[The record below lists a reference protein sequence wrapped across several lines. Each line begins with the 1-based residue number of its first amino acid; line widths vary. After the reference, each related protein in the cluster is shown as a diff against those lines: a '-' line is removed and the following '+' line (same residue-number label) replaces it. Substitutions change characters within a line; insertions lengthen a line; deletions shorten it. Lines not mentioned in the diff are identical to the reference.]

1 MFGFFR
7 RRDGSAEPVAPG
19 TRVEEVPLTAREI
32 FAIMGDVDAP
42 IFICNTTTLPLLRPG
57 LMRPDEW
64 RRRAAERLA
73 PAGIVDG
80 ACGPCPELER
90 LLEPLRTRGIELSD
104 GVTPMPRDSHD
115 SRSFCIAGTRERA
128 TLVRSSGDGARR
140 TFTLS
145 DAGPSGTWWTQALR
159 AAGFPR
165 VRCAPPAASVP
176 FIEGDPADEG
186 FAEALMRGEADR
198 VRAFARRWG
207 ADPDRLVET
216 SAAIARARRDGSLG
230 MCQLRVIDATGGD
243 VELVPLRGFTMHKL
257 LGGGAYAAEI
267 RLFPTHGFAYTVRL
281 RRREGM
287 NDDWY
292 ANGLLRRA
300 ATFCSL
306 DWLADGDLVAHLM
319 SNPPFPEHLAE
330 PWRPGGE

>member
-1 MFGFFR
+1 MFGFFK
-7 RRDGSAEPVAPG
+7 RRDRSAEPVAPG
-19 TRVEEVPLTAREI
+19 TWVEEVPFTAREL

-42 IFICNTTTLPLLRPG
+42 VFICNTTTLPLLRPG

-80 ACGPCPELER
+80 ACNPCPELER
-90 LLEPLRTRGIELSD
+90 LLEPLRTRGVEISD
-104 GVTPMPRDSHD
+104 GTTPGARSSRDP
-115 SRSFCIAGTRERA
+115 RSFCLCANRERA
-128 TLVRSSGDGARR
+128 TLVRASGDGPRR

-186 FAEALMRGEADR
+186 FAEALMRGESDR

-207 ADPDRLVET
+207 ADPDRLAET
-216 SAAIARARRDGSLG
+216 SSLIASSREVRTSVSY
-230 MCQLRVIDATGGD
+230 LRVIDAIDAEVNLIDGGN
-243 VELVPLRGFTMHKL
+243 FTMHQL
-257 LGGGAYAAEI
+257 VGGDIYVSDAT
-267 RLFPTHGFAYTVRL
+267 LFPPVGFALIGHRG
-281 RRREGM
+281 RREGM
-287 NDDWY
+287 PSNWYDDD
-292 ANGLLRRA
+292 ALFRA
-300 ATFCSL
+300 AAFCSL

-319 SNPPFPEHLAE
+319 SDPPFPEHLAE